1 MQMNRISYGL
11 NANQLK
17 AIAVAAMVIDHTA
30 AYLLPASFPFSW
42 EMRLIG
48 RITAPIMCFFIAE
61 GYAHTS
67 NLRRYALRLLF
78 FAAVSH
84 IPFLLLHGGLS
95 HFFETT
101 GVIWTLLMGLLALSF
116 GKEER
121 LPLWVRMGLVLAC
134 CVLAF
139 PADWGWIGVLWVFG
153 FGMCRENKA
162 RAAAVFSVVGAL
174 YIIRG
179 LSAPLSLF
187 TVSRLGVF
195 LSLPLLWLYNGKHGS
210 RSRVLQAS
218 YYWFYPVHLLAIWGI
233 RLLTL

>member
-1 MQMNRISYGL
+1 MQTSSRRSPW
-11 NANQLK
+11 QPW
-17 AIAVAAMVIDHTA
+17 VIDHAA

-95 HFFETT
+95 QFFETT

-116 GKEER
+116 GKR
-121 LPLWVRMGLVLAC
+121 NGSRCGC
-134 CVLAF
+134 G
-139 PADWGWIGVLWVFG
+139 WG
-153 FGMCRENKA
+153 
-162 RAAAVFSVVGAL
+162 
-174 YIIRG
+174 
-179 LSAPLSLF
+179 
-187 TVSRLGVF
+187 
-195 LSLPLLWLYNGKHGS
+195 LSLPVVCWPSRRIGDGSAFFGCLASACAGKQGAGGRRLFCGRRSLYHPWVVCAAQPVHCEPARCVFVPALLWLYNGKHGS

>member
-17 AIAVAAMVIDHTA
+17 AIAVAAMVIDHAA

-139 PADWGWIGVLWVFG
+139 PADWRGRPPSFLW
-153 FGMCRENKA
+153 
-162 RAAAVFSVVGAL
+162 
-174 YIIRG
+174 
-179 LSAPLSLF
+179 
-187 TVSRLGVF
+187 
-195 LSLPLLWLYNGKHGS
+195 
-210 RSRVLQAS
+210 
-218 YYWFYPVHLLAIWGI
+218 
-233 RLLTL
+233 